1 MKKYYKQKAFIIKM
15 NKMVQNKHN
24 SKLFLSLILITIL
37 ITPTI
42 SVSAKRF
49 KKHDS
54 IEEHI
59 ISENVIRFEEK
70 IILNIPPEY
79 GMELPEGAYYKVNIY
94 GIDVGDGVVLIDCGD
109 EDYVK
114 NLYKSVRKAFKKPV
128 IAVYLTH
135 GHADH
140 AGGGAYFQRKGIPV
154 YSHSFE
160 VPFIE
165 AGASDPAYPAP
176 DQFLY
181 TGFTPDYNYTCAEEE
196 EGFSIIHTP
205 GHTMGSVSIKYESD
219 GGSYLFTGDTIFE
232 KPSPDPLDFSFT
244 LSWYTAYQLWELSNT
259 PGYPDFIG
267 TWQMSVNHLG
277 MIVPN
282 ADTVC
287 PGHGAD
293 YPSAYAPPYLGL
305 TSMILDA
312 LPYPPV

>member
-1 MKKYYKQKAFIIKM
+1 M

-42 SVSAKRF
+42 SASAKRF

-70 IILNIPPEY
+70 ISLNIPPEY
-79 GMELPEGAYYKVNIY
+79 SMELPEGAYYKVNIY

-109 EDYVK
+109 ENYVK
-114 NLYKSVRKAFKKPV
+114 NLYKSVSKAFKKPV

-140 AGGGAYFQRKGIPV
+140 AGGGAYFQRKGVPV
-154 YSHSFE
+154 YSHFFE
-160 VPFIE
+160 APLIE

-176 DQFLY
+176 DQFFY
-181 TGFTPDYNYTCAEEE
+181 TGYTPDYIDENAEEE

-205 GHTMGSVSIKYESD
+205 GHTMGSVSISYNSD
-219 GGSYLFTGDTIFE
+219 CGSYLFTGDAIFE
-232 KPSPDPLDFSFT
+232 TPSTDPLDFSFT
-244 LSWYTAYQLWELSNT
+244 LSWYTAYQLWDLSNSN
-259 PGYPDFIG
+259 GYPDFIG
-267 TWQMSVNHLG
+267 IWTNTVSYLG
-277 MIVPN
+277 LIVP
-282 ADTVC
+282 DIDIIC
-287 PGHGAD
+287 PGHATE
-293 YPSAYAPPYLGL
+293 YPNISASSYLGL
-305 TSMILDA
+305 TSLILEN
-312 LPYPPV
+312 LPNISSL